1 MLMLGAGSVL
11 VLMLL
16 PVLMLVLVLVLVL
29 VSMLMLIKV
38 VEFALEVGHVPG
50 FWGQQAGYL
59 VVVVVVVV
67 GRDEPIV
74 ALGVAVHP
82 PVVVVHQ
89 KMVVSTERDRVGN
102 IGVTAMFEP
111 FVAMMAFGPGDGCV
125 AARRGAATPFHR
137 QGRALRLGEQAL
149 GAPQI
154 QGQQVLIEEQ

>member
-1 MLMLGAGSVL
+1 M
-11 VLMLL
+11 
-16 PVLMLVLVLVLVL
+16 LVLVLVL